1 MKEISGMGG
10 NFVKLIECFQTD
22 YESKCILVNR

>member
-1 MKEISGMGG
+1 MKEISEMNG

-22 YESKCILVNR
+22 YESKYILVDR